1 MRNFWAKERPTSTEH
16 DSETDN
22 SLYPKTKSLSRSR
35 APRRILLRNTR
46 STQTDASV
54 DLKSE
59 NRRFKLENEALKDEI
74 WYFKIC
80 IVFLFICM
88 LCCGYYIIQLEQR
101 YKAVAK
107 EVAANCELVLFLNEM
122 FIF

>member
-1 MRNFWAKERPTSTEH
+1 MTVRLTILYIRKPSLFLDRGPQGGFYYGTRVRRRP
-16 DSETDN
+16 
-22 SLYPKTKSLSRSR
+22 
-35 APRRILLRNTR
+35 LR
-46 STQTDASV
+46 QTASV

-59 NRRFKLENEALKDEI
+59 NRRLKLENEALKDEI